1 MSFIETVKAGP
12 SLRRK
17 SGSRRHMKGAAK
29 EAAVHITYFIS
40 GVLISRGAMFGSM
53 SPFGASFCASIPFS
67 YLPAGVMGTALSYLF
82 LSPVDSFRYIA
93 VVISVGAVRWILNE
107 IKKIS
112 MNRFFPS
119 AVAFLPVFATG
130 LALTFSPQSE
140 VTEVFECF
148 VEGLIAAAGAYF
160 MSRTVNLGYSR
171 RTLTGF
177 NQQELACIA
186 MTGCILLLSFSAFTF
201 GNVSVGRILA
211 VLTVMIFARYGF
223 VKGGS
228 VAGIATGIVFALA
241 DNNLLCLAGG
251 YPLSGLIGGLMAP
264 MGKIAVMITALV
276 CNVMMSFASDD
287 ASLTIT
293 ITVETLIAAGVFLL
307 IPKEAGQFF
316 SAAFSDDAA
325 QISNEAIRRNV
336 TMRLS
341 HCSKALE
348 NVSSCVNSVSERLG
362 RLYRSNADWIYERA
376 ADDTCKNCGLRV
388 YCWEKEREMTL
399 DDLHRLTPILKE
411 NGFVKERDIEENFL
425 KRCCKCSEL
434 SHSINRSYK
443 EYLSMEAARRRVTQ
457 VRSVVAGQF
466 AGLSDILH
474 DLSEEF
480 EEVDSFDTASSEK
493 VIAALS
499 EQGLVVVDC
508 SCKQRKGRGM
518 IVELELSVGKKT
530 ALSNSQLTREVGK
543 ACGRYFSS
551 PTISFEGDR
560 ARVSL
565 CELPLF
571 DLEIGSAQHVCNNG
585 ELCGDCLNYFNNGEG
600 STVAIIS
607 DGMGTGGRAAVDS
620 NMAVSIMTKL
630 CKAGLSY
637 DCSLSVVN
645 SSLMIKSEEESL
657 ATLDMLDFNLFTGRA
672 RLMKAGACTTFIK
685 KSTKLMKKDLPS
697 LPLGILNESKLIKE
711 DVTLNTDD
719 MIVMVSDG
727 VMIGPTEWLEKL
739 IMTFREGSA
748 EQLAAAIVDE
758 ASKRRR
764 NDHDDD
770 ITAIALRVVE
780 NA

>member
-1 MSFIETVKAGP
+1 MSIIETVKSGP

-17 SGSRRHMKGAAK
+17 SSSRRRMKGATK
-29 EAAVHITYFIS
+29 EFAVHISYFIS
-40 GVLISRGAMFGSM
+40 GVLISRGAMLGSM
-53 SPFGASFCASIPFS
+53 SPFGASFCAAIPFS
-67 YLPAGVMGTALSYLF
+67 YLPAGVLGTALSYLF
-82 LSPVDSFRYIA
+82 LSPLDSFRYIA

-140 VTEVFECF
+140 ITEVFECF
-148 VEGLIAAAGAYF
+148 VEGLLAAAGAYF
-160 MSRTVNLGYSR
+160 MSRTVTLGYSR

-177 NQQELACIA
+177 NQQELACIV
-186 MTGCILLLSFSAFTF
+186 MTGCILLLSFSTLTF
-201 GNVSVGRILA
+201 GNVSAGRILA

-241 DNNLLCLAGG
+241 DHDLLFLAGG

-264 MGKIAVMITALV
+264 MGKVAVVLTALV
-276 CNVMMSFASDD
+276 CNGMMSFASDD
-287 ASLTIT
+287 ASLTIAV
-293 ITVETLIAAGVFLL
+293 TVETLIASGVFLL

-325 QISNEAIRRNV
+325 QLSNEAIRRNV

-362 RLYRSNADWIYERA
+362 RLYESNADWIYDHA
-376 ADDTCKNCGLRV
+376 AEETCTNCGLRV
-388 YCWEKEREMTL
+388 YCWEKERAMTS
-399 DDLHRLTPILKE
+399 DDLHRLTPLLKE
-411 NGFVKERDIEENFL
+411 NGFVKERDIEDNFL
-425 KRCCKCSEL
+425 KRCCKSSEL
-434 SHSINRSYK
+434 AGSINRSYK
-443 EYLSMEAARRRVTQ
+443 EYLSLEAARRRVTQ

-480 EEVDSFDTASSEK
+480 EEVDSFDTAASEK
-493 VIAALS
+493 IIAALT
-499 EQGLVVVDC
+499 ELGLVVVDC
-508 SCKQRKGRGM
+508 SCKRKSGRGM
-518 IVELELSVGKKT
+518 TAELELAVGKKT
-530 ALSNSQLTREVGK
+530 AISKSQLTREVGK

-560 ARVSL
+560 ARVTL
-565 CELPLF
+565 CELPLY
-571 DLEIGSAQHVCNNG
+571 DLEIGSAQHVCNDG

-672 RLMKAGACTTFIK
+672 RLMKAGACTTYIK
-685 KSTKLMKKDLPS
+685 KSSKLMKKDLPS

-711 DVTLNTDD
+711 DVSLNADD
-719 MIVMVSDG
+719 VIVMVSDG
-727 VMIGPTEWLEKL
+727 VMIGTTEWLEKL
-739 IMTFREGSA
+739 ILSFREGSA

-758 ASKRRR
+758 ASRRR
-764 NDHDDD
+764 RGDHDDD